1 MVNQQKITN
10 NQISDIVT
18 LIAQVLQIPEYMV
31 NDQLSYRS
39 IMQWDSLA
47 HINLMLALETTYGI
61 TIEPDT
67 IVTLSSVAQI
77 KAYVHGAFQSIP
89 AQTAASLEPQA
100 ETAAVYRGLAG
111 VTFDQSQITLIDGKQ
126 GRLQYRGYSIHD
138 LVEQTTFEETAFLLL
153 NGQLPTTAELQQF
166 KQQLVAAREIPA
178 TILDLIQLL
187 KDGHP
192 TEVLRTCLS
201 ALATFDAERFDG
213 SAPASEA
220 RTIRLIAQ
228 IPCLIA
234 AHHAIRQ
241 GKTPIQPNPALDHAA
256 NFLYMLQESIPSQ
269 QAQQIVNQILILHA
283 DHSANASTFTA
294 RVVAG
299 TRSDWYAAL
308 TAAIAAFAGPLHGGA
323 IEQVITMIQAI
334 GTPEQAADYVANLQ
348 ANNQPVMGFGH
359 RVYQTEDPRARHLR
373 KAAQALSEQSDN
385 NYYAILE
392 AVVQAMRPYMAKG
405 IDVNVDFY
413 ASVIYHLLGIPHDLF
428 VPAFIVGRTVG
439 WLAQIQEQYANNI
452 LIRPLLAYVGPID
465 QPYRA
470 LNQRQ

>member
-1 MVNQQKITN
+1 
-10 NQISDIVT
+10 
-18 LIAQVLQIPEYMV
+18 
-31 NDQLSYRS
+31 
-39 IMQWDSLA
+39 MQWDSLA
-47 HINLMLALETTYGI
+47 HINLMLALETTYGV

-77 KAYVHGAFQSIP
+77 KAYMQGTLQPTSTHTAGIET
-89 AQTAASLEPQA
+89 QTDGGV
-100 ETAAVYRGLAG
+100 VYRGLAG

-153 NGQLPTTAELQQF
+153 NGQLPTTTELDQF
-166 KQQLVAAREIPA
+166 KHQLVAAREIPA
-178 TILDLIQLL
+178 TILELIQLL

-201 ALATFDAERFDG
+201 ALATFDAERLDG
-213 SAPASEA
+213 SVTATKA
-220 RTIRLIAQ
+220 RSIRLIAQ
-228 IPCLIA
+228 MPCLIA

-241 GKTPIQPNPALDHAA
+241 GKTPIQPNPTLDHAA
-256 NFLYMLQESIPSQ
+256 NFLYMLQGTIPSQ

-283 DHSANASTFTA
+283 DHSANASTFAA

-323 IEQVITMIQAI
+323 IEQVIAMIQAI
-334 GTPEQAADYVANLQ
+334 GTPERAADYVANLQ

-373 KAAQALSEQSDN
+373 KAAQALSAQSDN

-413 ASVIYHLLGIPHDLF
+413 ASVIYHLLGIPYDLF

-465 QPYRA
+465 QPYPA
-470 LNQRQ
+470 LSQRQ

>member
-1 MVNQQKITN
+1 MVNPQKITN
-10 NQISDIVT
+10 NQISDIT
-18 LIAQVLQIPEYMV
+18 NLIAQVLQIPEYMV
-31 NDQLSYRS
+31 TDQLSYRS

-47 HINLMLALETTYGI
+47 HINLMLALETTYGV

-77 KAYVHGAFQSIP
+77 KAYMQGTLQPTSTHTAGIET
-89 AQTAASLEPQA
+89 QTDGGV
-100 ETAAVYRGLAG
+100 VYRGLAG

-153 NGQLPTTAELQQF
+153 NGQLPTTTELDQF
-166 KQQLVAAREIPA
+166 KHQLVAAREIPA
-178 TILDLIQLL
+178 TILELIQLL

-201 ALATFDAERFDG
+201 ALATFDAERLDG
-213 SAPASEA
+213 SVTATKA
-220 RTIRLIAQ
+220 RSIRLIAQ
-228 IPCLIA
+228 MPCLIA

-241 GKTPIQPNPALDHAA
+241 GKTPIQPNPTLDHAA
-256 NFLYMLQESIPSQ
+256 NFLYMLQGTIPSQ

-283 DHSANASTFTA
+283 DHSANASTFAA

-323 IEQVITMIQAI
+323 IEQVIAMIQAI
-334 GTPEQAADYVANLQ
+334 GTPERAADYVANLQ

-373 KAAQALSEQSDN
+373 KAAQALSAQSDN

-413 ASVIYHLLGIPHDLF
+413 ASVIYHLLGIPYDLF

-465 QPYRA
+465 QPYPA
-470 LNQRQ
+470 LSQRQ